1 MKILFFVALSF
12 ITVCAQAQTFLFVH
26 EPMSPFCK
34 LIVPLMG
41 LFIVGAIGYAVVKAI
56 SGKDKDS

>member
-12 ITVCAQAQTFLFVH
+12 ITDCAQAQTFLFID

-34 LIVPLMG
+34 LMAPLMG

-56 SGKDKDS
+56 SGKDKAS